1 MYLSSVTPDLGGK
14 EARWPEDFPHPVDR
28 FSAEE
33 VVAPPGG
40 CSMQE
45 RGPALDCLGAPGW
58 EVGGYRQFRPLG
70 EEGEAKDPS
79 F

>member
-14 EARWPEDFPHPVDR
+14 EAKWPEDFPLLVDQ
-28 FSAEE
+28 FSAGE

-45 RGPALDCLGAPGW
+45 RRPALDCLGAP
-58 EVGGYRQFRPLG
+58 RPGSWGL
-70 EEGEAKDPS
+70 
-79 F
+79 